1 LGTVLGKVGV
11 TSIGFPSN
19 RPEQSTPM
27 KINFS
32 VSLSR
37 QPHVAHHHY
46 DPEVTN
52 VEEFQWN

>member
-1 LGTVLGKVGV
+1 M
-11 TSIGFPSN
+11 
-19 RPEQSTPM
+19 E
-27 KINFS
+27 INFS

-37 QPHVAHHHY
+37 QPHVAPHHY